1 VKAIFADT
9 FYWLALTNPVDAFHE
24 RAREIAASLPE
35 TPIVTTDEVLTE
47 FLTRRGS
54 SGPYHRAR
62 AAMFVRELLEHPTV
76 LVRQQSRDSFLV
88 GLEFY
93 EARPD
98 KSYSLTDCISMAVMQ
113 EERMTDAL
121 TGDNHFAQEGFNLLF
136 QKDG

>member
-1 VKAIFADT
+1 
-9 FYWLALTNPVDAFHE
+9 
-24 RAREIAASLPE
+24 
-35 TPIVTTDEVLTE
+35 
-47 FLTRRGS
+47 
-54 SGPYHRAR
+54 
-62 AAMFVRELLEHPTV
+62 MFVRELLEHPTV